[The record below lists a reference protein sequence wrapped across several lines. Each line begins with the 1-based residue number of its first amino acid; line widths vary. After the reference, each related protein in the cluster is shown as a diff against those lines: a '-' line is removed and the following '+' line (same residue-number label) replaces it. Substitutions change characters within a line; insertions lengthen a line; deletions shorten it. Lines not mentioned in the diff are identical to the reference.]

1 MQAYSEDYL
10 FDAMEALGEAF
21 DCAANRVNLGL
32 DQFFEMFVATG
43 VADAFGAGAPRYV
56 SGSSGIE
63 LVLDVCYRAGLD
75 IGVPLTDMASDGE
88 GPDYWCGW
96 VLAYWQ
102 WETGRPF
109 RTIGRVTTMEEI
121 RALYWPLHE
130 AAAMKIDQ
138 AARSAGVPVLPVGI
152 NPGFLMDYRAAVLSG
167 LTGEITHVH
176 IQRIQDASPRRPA
189 FQKKIGAGL
198 TPAEFEAEKLAGR
211 LRHVGL
217 PESVYFLGTALG
229 RKLDAVTE
237 TIEPVIAEEDLA
249 IPGAV
254 PVRQGCARGVRQL
267 GLGICDGREFIRME
281 FVAAIGEPGSTD
293 RVHLCGTP
301 ELDSVIRGGVNGDL
315 GTCAIVLNAARAIAA
330 ESRSGLLTM
339 LDMPPVT
346 GA

>member
-1 MQAYSEDYL
+1 MEHYAYAKPREKLSPMKKTRILLCGFGQIGRMLYRTLLRRPE
-10 FDAMEALGEAF
+10 
-21 DCAANRVNLGL
+21 
-32 DQFFEMFVATG
+32 FELAGVIDLAPELTG
-43 VADAFGAGAPRYV
+43 ADAGTVAGCPPCGIAV
-56 SGSSGIE
+56 STSPEGISADVAAVTTVSRADACTDTLVE
-63 LVLDVCYRAGLD
+63 LVRAGL
-75 IGVPLTDMASDGE
+75 PA
-88 GPDYWCGW
+88 
-96 VLAYWQ
+96 
-102 WETGRPF
+102 
-109 RTIGRVTTMEEI
+109 VTTCEE
-121 RALYWPLHE
+121 LFYPWPLHE
-130 AAAMKIDQ
+130 AAAAKIDQ

-176 IQRIQDASPRRPA
+176 IQRIQDASLRRPA

-217 PESVYFLGTALG
+217 PESVYFLGAALG

-281 FVAAIGEPGSTD
+281 FVAAIGEPGSID

>member
-1 MQAYSEDYL
+1 MEHYAYAKPREKLSPMKKTRILLCGFGQIGRMLYRTLLRRPE
-10 FDAMEALGEAF
+10 
-21 DCAANRVNLGL
+21 
-32 DQFFEMFVATG
+32 FELAGVIDLAPELTG
-43 VADAFGAGAPRYV
+43 ADAGTVAGCPPCGIAV
-56 SGSSGIE
+56 STSPEGISADVAAVTTVSRADACTDTLVE
-63 LVLDVCYRAGLD
+63 LVRAGL
-75 IGVPLTDMASDGE
+75 PA
-88 GPDYWCGW
+88 
-96 VLAYWQ
+96 
-102 WETGRPF
+102 
-109 RTIGRVTTMEEI
+109 VTTCEE
-121 RALYWPLHE
+121 LFYPWPLHE
-130 AAAMKIDQ
+130 AAAAKIDQ

-217 PESVYFLGTALG
+217 PESVYFLGAALG

-281 FVAAIGEPGSTD
+281 FVAAIGEPGSID

-330 ESRSGLLTM
+330 ESRSGLVTM